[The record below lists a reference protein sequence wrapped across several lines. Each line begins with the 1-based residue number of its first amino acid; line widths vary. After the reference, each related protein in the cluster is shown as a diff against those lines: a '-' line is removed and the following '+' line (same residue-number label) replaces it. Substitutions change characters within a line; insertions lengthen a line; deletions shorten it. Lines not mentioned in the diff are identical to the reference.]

1 MSAYTWVRK
10 ALDVARLP
18 RVRLNN
24 IQDLPGAKKKVSE
37 LTTARRRS
45 SNEQR
50 GHRNIVITQ
59 NIVHVIHTS
68 DGRSIYIFCNM

>member
-24 IQDLPGAKKKVSE
+24 IQDLPGAKKKVTVLQIDTLDLTGSE
-37 LTTARRRS
+37 LWCA
-45 SNEQR
+45 
-50 GHRNIVITQ
+50 
-59 NIVHVIHTS
+59 
-68 DGRSIYIFCNM
+68 IFRICKPLSVRA